1 MFKKSIRAI
10 AAAAVFCVTAIFS
23 GVTVS
28 ADSADLNSRLAQLK
42 WGMTVEE
49 VEAIMGTPDEKEED
63 VASGGGQM
71 QTLLTYNDVDFRGS
85 NSYIILC
92 YTEENGF
99 EGVNFH
105 IPTDNSSGLY
115 AELFGQLKQECTE
128 YENDGADDIISL
140 FHYDNDNTTVY
151 MFDFFYEVQVSYFPL
166 FEEGCRVNPQK
177 GGNEA
182 AAVVHEPSPETGN
195 AGAAVYACA
204 AALAGTVA
212 VLARKKRAA

>member
-1 MFKKSIRAI
+1 MAI

-28 ADSADLNSRLAQLK
+28 AELEEINSRLAQLE
-42 WGMTVEE
+42 WGMSLEE

-63 VASGGGQM
+63 VVSGGGQV
-71 QTLLTYNDVDFRGS
+71 QTLLTFNDVDFRGS

-105 IPTDNSSGLY
+105 IPTDNSSELY
-115 AELFGQLKQECTE
+115 AKLFEQLKQECTE
-128 YENDGADDIISL
+128 YENDGAGDIISL

-177 GGNEA
+177 GGNEN
-182 AAVVHEPSPETGN
+182 AAVVHETSPETGN
-195 AGAAVYACA
+195 IGAAVYACVT
-204 AALAGTVA
+204 ALAGTA
-212 VLARKKRAA
+212 VLLARKK

>member
-1 MFKKSIRAI
+1 MFRKSIMAI

-28 ADSADLNSRLAQLK
+28 AELGEINSRLAQLE
-42 WGMTVEE
+42 WGMSLEE

-63 VASGGGQM
+63 VVSGGGQV
-71 QTLLTYNDVDFRGS
+71 QTLLTFNDVDFRGS

-105 IPTDNSSGLY
+105 IPTDNSSELY
-115 AELFGQLKQECTE
+115 AKLFEQLKQECTE

-177 GGNEA
+177 GGNEN
-182 AAVVHEPSPETGN
+182 AAVVHETSPETGN
-195 AGAAVYACA
+195 TGAAVYACVT
-204 AALAGTVA
+204 ALAGTA
-212 VLARKKRAA
+212 VLLARKK